1 MAESGNTNTE
11 LSPEEAQAK
20 GLYFHDGRWITH
32 AEAKDLLDKYHV
44 AKDVRRLA
52 NYYYIL
58 VGCVGIAIC
67 LILTYLAFA
76 RNNAPAPEEL
86 LKLSIFGIVW
96 GVAIC
101 VGIGLK
107 GFKPWARRLG
117 LVFYPGSMGL
127 LFLAALIT
135 GRLEGQIL
143 AALALAVPLAISF
156 GVLSYL
162 TLYGE
167 GAEKVF
173 DQLGKGPTI
182 SHSDASPSNSVSNH

>member
-1 MAESGNTNTE
+1 MTEFDNTTAD
-11 LSPEEAQAK
+11 LSPEEAQSK
-20 GLYFHDGRWITH
+20 GLYFYDGRWITH
-32 AEAKDLLDKYHV
+32 AEAKDLLDKYHIS
-44 AKDVRRLA
+44 KDVRRLA

-58 VGCVGIAIC
+58 VGCVGIGIC
-67 LILTYLAFA
+67 FILTYLAFA
-76 RNNAPAPEEL
+76 RNNEPALEEL
-86 LKLSIFGIVW
+86 LKLSILGIVCA
-96 GVAIC
+96 VAIC
-101 VGIGLK
+101 AGIGLK

-117 LVFYPGSMGL
+117 LVFYPGSMGV
-127 LFLAALIT
+127 LFFAALIA

-173 DQLGKGPTI
+173 DQIGKGPTI
-182 SHSDASPSNSVSNH
+182 SHGDTPPSNSVSNH

>member
-1 MAESGNTNTE
+1 MAESGNTHVE

-32 AEAKDLLDKYHV
+32 AEAKDLLDRYHIS
-44 AKDVRRLA
+44 KDVRRLA

-58 VGCVGIAIC
+58 VGCVGIGIC

-76 RNNAPAPEEL
+76 RNDEPALEEL
-86 LKLSIFGIVW
+86 LKLSIFGIVC

-101 VGIGLK
+101 VGIGLR

-117 LVFYPGSMGL
+117 FVFYPGSMGV
-127 LFLAALIT
+127 LFLAALVT

-182 SHSDASPSNSVSNH
+182 SHSDAHASNSVSNH